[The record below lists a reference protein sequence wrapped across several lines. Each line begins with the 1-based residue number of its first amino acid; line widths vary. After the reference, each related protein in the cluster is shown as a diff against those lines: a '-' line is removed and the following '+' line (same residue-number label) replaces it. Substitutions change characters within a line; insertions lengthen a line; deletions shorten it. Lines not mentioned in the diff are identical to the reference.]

1 MTRVFGYARDPES
14 GAPLAG
20 CEVNASIFPRG
31 AAVLPI
37 EGGSDRYV
45 TGADGRWELSL
56 APTAGTGATMKIR
69 EWLNRS
75 FYIDIPAPAEG
86 DPPINVTELIV
97 DPGTGEPPAGGET
110 LYVTRAELGEI
121 DGVAT
126 LGFDGKLTFA
136 QRPAGSGGGGT
147 EDPVVDWFSGHGP
160 PSGTI
165 AGAALGDMYVNLDN
179 GLLYQLL

>member
-14 GAPLAG
+14 GAPLVG
-20 CEVNASIFPRG
+20 CEVTASIYPRG
-31 AAVLPI
+31 AAVSSI

-45 TGADGRWELSL
+45 TSTDGRWELAL

-75 FYIDIPAPAEG
+75 FYIDVPAPAEG

-97 DPGTGEPPAGGET
+97 DPGTGEPPVGGET
-110 LYVTRAELGEI
+110 LYVTRAELGI
-121 DGVAT
+121 PDGVAT
-126 LGFDGKLTFA
+126 LGFDGNLTFD
-136 QRPAGSGGGGT
+136 QRPPGSGGAD

-160 PSGTI
+160 PTGTI
-165 AGAALGDMYVNLDN
+165 AGAALGDMYLNLDN
-179 GLLYQLL
+179 GLLYQLR